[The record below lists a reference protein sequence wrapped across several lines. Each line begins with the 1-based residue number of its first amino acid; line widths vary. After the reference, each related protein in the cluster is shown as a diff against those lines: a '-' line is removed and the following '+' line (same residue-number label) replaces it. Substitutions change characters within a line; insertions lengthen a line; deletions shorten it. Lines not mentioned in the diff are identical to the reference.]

1 MEKDALEMG
10 VMEFIVQEMDVL
22 VLHAKHHK
30 EMGIPGVMA
39 PILALKMVSL

>member
-22 VLHAKHHK
+22 VLHANHHK
-30 EMGIPGVMA
+30 GMGIPGVTA